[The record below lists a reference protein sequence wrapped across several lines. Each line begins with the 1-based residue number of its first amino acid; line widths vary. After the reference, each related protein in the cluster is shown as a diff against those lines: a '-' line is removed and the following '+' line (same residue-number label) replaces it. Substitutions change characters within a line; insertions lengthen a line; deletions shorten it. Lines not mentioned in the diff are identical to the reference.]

1 MNCEICETEK
11 ERERKTLAS
20 LGCYIKRGFHLF
32 PSWKNCVYSPVRK
45 KRKHKRQ
52 RALVMHMYRY
62 MYVCSIYI
70 CACAPQEMAKKKKIY
85 IDSKNKQEKVF
96 VCASDKRQQFLPK
109 YFHRLPKLSPSP
121 LPSSLLLPCHP
132 AHAICHSELAKAR
145 KKFD

>member
-1 MNCEICETEK
+1 
-11 ERERKTLAS
+11 
-20 LGCYIKRGFHLF
+20 
-32 PSWKNCVYSPVRK
+32 
-45 KRKHKRQ
+45 
-52 RALVMHMYRY
+52 MYL
-62 MYVCSIYI
+62 
-70 CACAPQEMAKKKKIY
+70 CACAPQEMAKKKKKIY

-121 LPSSLLLPCHP
+121 PPILPFATLTHP